1 MSEHYTY
8 RVTWSPDDM
17 EYVATVAEF
26 PSLSWLEEDSPESAL
41 KGLQRLVAD
50 VVQDMCNTGEPVPEP
65 LAP

>member
-1 MSEHYTY
+1 
-8 RVTWSPDDM
+8 M

-50 VVQDMCNTGEPVPEP
+50 VVQDMRNTGEPVPEP